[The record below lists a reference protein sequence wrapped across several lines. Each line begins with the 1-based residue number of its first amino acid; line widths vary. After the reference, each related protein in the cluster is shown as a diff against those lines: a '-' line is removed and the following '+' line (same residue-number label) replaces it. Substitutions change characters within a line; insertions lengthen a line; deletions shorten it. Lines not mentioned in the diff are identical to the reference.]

1 MKMSPQELNV
11 WEAPL
16 FGINLVEASAG
27 TGKTWN
33 IEALVIRLL
42 LTHDLLPKNILVVT
56 FTDAAT
62 QELRERI
69 LNRINQVYEAIS
81 DKSVELNE
89 DPFLKECRVR
99 FGGNLNAIKSLER
112 SKSEFDEASI
122 YTIHSFCKNVLNDFS
137 FESGVDREINI
148 LSDSR
153 LLIDEVIADYWR
165 KLNQRMSR
173 PENQIFSGLLLNDL
187 TLDKVKKLF
196 SEFMIQMH
204 TEIYSIEDMA
214 PAAWIG
220 WPNVDKIADFRAR
233 ITQLQSIW
241 ANEEAEIHK
250 QLVETSIKNNNY
262 SRDYDKWRPD
272 IEIFLEDPFREYSSK
287 TIEKFTQQFLDARK
301 PKSWAGPHPE
311 HEFFQQLE
319 DVIEMTKWMVQYE
332 LRTALTS
339 LKTDYQNR
347 RKRDQVLIYD
357 DLLSSLSDALNESLN
372 PGKATILRK
381 KLLDQYPV
389 AMIDEFQ
396 DTDRVQYSIF
406 RQIYV
411 QGGAPENTLLYLI
424 GDPKQSIYKFR
435 GADLKTY
442 FDARNE
448 AKNHFKLPTNYRSSQ
463 NLVSAVNAFFN
474 RDGSF
479 IDNELLY
486 INSDAHRQENP
497 YFNIQESDEAL
508 RFIQIDTDS
517 TKKGESTSDLV
528 NWVTRSIA
536 SQLQLSMDSK
546 AGFKE
551 ESESAG
557 TRPIDA
563 GDIAVLVSKH
573 HQAKLIRES
582 LTEIGIPCVE
592 TGDSNVFS
600 SEESG
605 LLTLLLECIGDS
617 RNLRRTRALLSSAL
631 FGMDVE
637 EIESFELD
645 DISWSEWIQNLNT
658 SKELIEKNGVLTGIR
673 HIFEAYNLEQRLISR
688 YFGERSVTNIR
699 HLTELIY
706 AEEIKHHR
714 SLSGIIHWMKGQRV
728 SESKS
733 EDSMKI
739 RLESDDNRVK
749 IVTMHSSKGLQYPIV
764 YAPFLWDSAWGK
776 NGNNVCYDE
785 VSDEIGRSTYT
796 RKMDV
801 GDYSNPDTSNL
812 SKLESWE
819 DRIRLMYVAFT
830 RAQFRCYVPYVSHIE
845 NLSSPIFGALIKSFV
860 DDPES
865 FVLANYL
872 EIIKNKAIPLGED
885 VSADSVLSFLMTKLA
900 ESHQDVI
907 YFETVVNVIPA
918 DPIKL
923 KTELKSVQVEQFSES
938 NELKLKPER
947 SITSYSSINRKYD
960 KHETGAERIRDE
972 ESDADYDATGDGM
985 GEIFRFP
992 KGAQTGNLWHEI
1004 FELIDFTVAS
1014 RHDEIIEQCCIKHGF
1029 DPVVAK
1035 DVIKQLIKDT
1045 LGARLTGGLGSMG
1058 VSIRDEVT
1066 RGSEGISTEW
1076 DFTRISEGDSEVGRI
1091 SRSSNGV
1098 SDMGD
1103 FSLSSLSP
1111 DHKLCEMEFL
1121 YRYDAQ
1127 KMDSLI
1133 ASLFAGEVE
1142 RGSELDS
1149 GRHLEGDA
1157 SEKNHFLVGL
1167 IDLIFEKDG
1176 KYYILDYKSNHLGFS
1191 KKNYTFDR
1199 IAEDIRKNKYNLQY
1213 YLYSAALNLYLSKQI
1228 SNYSYSEHFGG
1239 VFYLYWRG
1247 LSAGQSNGVF
1257 YDLPDETVVMS
1268 LSKHIEFVDNI
1279 SAKTNINKSNQL
1291 DLSGSNDS

>member
-1 MKMSPQELNV
+1 MKMSPKELNV

-16 FGINLVEASAG
+16 SGINLVEASAG

-42 LTHDLLPKNILVVT
+42 LSRDLLPKNILVVT

-69 LNRINQVYEAIS
+69 LNRINQVHEAIS
-81 DKSVELNE
+81 DESVELND
-89 DPFLKECRVR
+89 DPFLTECRTR

-137 FESGVDREINI
+137 FEAGVDREINI

-165 KLNQRMSR
+165 KLNQQMSR

-187 TLDKVKKLF
+187 TLNEIKKLF

-214 PAAWIG
+214 PAAWSG
-220 WPNVDKIADFRAR
+220 WSNEDRIADFRVR
-233 ITQLQSIW
+233 MEHLQSIW

-250 QLVETSIKNNNY
+250 QLVETKINNNDF
-262 SRDYDKWRPD
+262 SKNFDKWKPD
-272 IEIFLEDPFREYSSK
+272 LEIFLEDPFKGYSSK

-301 PKSWAGPHPE
+301 PKNWAGPLPE
-311 HEFFQQLE
+311 HDFFQLLE
-319 DVIEMTKWMVQYE
+319 DAIEMTKWMVQYE

-357 DLLSSLSDALNESLN
+357 DLLTSVDDALNEAIN

-411 QGGAPENTLLYLI
+411 QDGAPENTLLYLI

-442 FDARNE
+442 FEARNE
-448 AKNHFKLPTNYRSSQ
+448 AKNHYTLSRNYRSSQ
-463 NLVSAVNAFFN
+463 NLVSAVNAVFD

-479 IDNELLY
+479 IDAELSY

-497 YFNIQESDEAL
+497 YFNKQESDEAL
-508 RFIQIDTDS
+508 RFIQIDSDS
-517 TKKGESTSDLV
+517 TKKGESTSELI

-536 SQLQLSMDSK
+536 SQLQLSMNSK

-551 ESESAG
+551 ESESGG

-592 TGDSNVFS
+592 TGDSNVFN

-617 RNLRRTRALLSSAL
+617 RNLRKIRALLSSAL

-658 SKELIEKNGVLTGIR
+658 SKELIEKYGVLTGIR
-673 HIFEAYNLEQRLISR
+673 HLFEAYDLEQRLITR

-714 SLSGIIHWMKGQRV
+714 SLSGIIHWMKAQRM

-785 VSDEIGRSTYT
+785 VPDENGRITYT

-830 RAQFRCYVPYVSHIE
+830 RAQYRCYVPYVSHKE
-845 NLSSPIFGALIKSFV
+845 NLISPIFGAMVKSFAV
-860 DDPES
+860 DPES
-865 FVLANYL
+865 FVRANYL
-872 EIIKNKAIPLGED
+872 EIIKNKGIPLDED
-885 VSADSVLSFLMTKLA
+885 VSADSVLSYLMKKLA
-900 ESHQDVI
+900 EKHKDVI
-907 YFETVVNVIPA
+907 YFETIANVTPA

-923 KTELKSVQVEQFSES
+923 KTEHNSIHVEQFSES
-938 NELKLKPER
+938 NEQKLKPDR
-947 SITSYSSINRKYD
+947 SITSYSSIHQKYD
-960 KHETGAERIRDE
+960 QHETGAERIRDE
-972 ESDADYDATGDGM
+972 ESDIEYDVTSDTM
-985 GEIFRFP
+985 DEIFRFP

-1004 FELIDFTVAS
+1004 FELIDFS
-1014 RHDEIIEQCCIKHGF
+1014 DDSKHDEIIEESCIKHGF
-1029 DPVVAK
+1029 DPDAAK
-1035 DVIKQLIKDT
+1035 KLIKQLIKDT
-1045 LGARLTGGLGSMG
+1045 LGARLSGGRSGESVSNEGSVGLSESADVAGNAEG
-1058 VSIRDEVT
+1058 VSTTGDFT
-1066 RGSEGISTEW
+1066 RSSDGISTVV
-1076 DFTRISEGDSEVGRI
+1076 DFT
-1091 SRSSNGV
+1091 
-1098 SDMGD
+1098 
-1103 FSLSSLSP
+1103 LSSLSP
-1111 DHKLCEMEFL
+1111 DNKLCEMEFL
-1121 YRYDAQ
+1121 YKYDAK

-1133 ASLFAGEVE
+1133 VSLFEGE
-1142 RGSELDS
+1142 L
-1149 GRHLEGDA
+1149 A
-1157 SEKNHFLVGL
+1157 SSNHDTSVKNHFLVGL

-1191 KKNYTFDR
+1191 QKDYTFDR
-1199 IAEDIRKNKYNLQY
+1199 IAQDIRKNKYNLQY
-1213 YLYSAALNLYLSKQI
+1213 YLYSAALNKYLSKQI

-1247 LSAGQSNGVF
+1247 LSADQSNGVF
-1257 YDLPDETVVMS
+1257 YDMPDENVVMN
-1268 LSKHIEFVDNI
+1268 LSKDIEFVDRISVKANI
-1279 SAKTNINKSNQL
+1279 DKSNQSEL
-1291 DLSGSNDS
+1291 FGGEDL

>member
-1 MKMSPQELNV
+1 MITSTRELNV
-11 WEAPL
+11 WDAPL
-16 FGINLVEASAG
+16 SGINLVEASAG

-42 LTHDLLPKNILVVT
+42 LTRELLPKNILVVT

-69 LNRINQVYEAIS
+69 LNRINQVYEVIS
-81 DKSVELNE
+81 DASVELNE
-89 DPFLKECRVR
+89 DPFLSECRTR
-99 FGGNLNAIKSLER
+99 YGGDVQAIKSLER

-137 FESGVDREINI
+137 FEAGVDREINI
-148 LSDSR
+148 LSDSK

-165 KLNQRMSR
+165 RMNQRLSR

-187 TLDKVKKLF
+187 TLDKIKKLF
-196 SEFMIQMH
+196 SEFTVQMH
-204 TEIYSIEDMA
+204 TRIDLVEDKTPAVWSGWSIDA
-214 PAAWIG
+214 KL
-220 WPNVDKIADFRAR
+220 DDFRAR
-233 ITQLQSIW
+233 MQQLQTIW
-241 ANEEAEIHK
+241 ATEEAEIHK
-250 QLVETSIKNNNY
+250 QLVETKINNNDY
-262 SRDYDKWRPD
+262 SKNFEKWKPD
-272 IEIFLEDPFREYSSK
+272 VIAFLEDPFMRLPKNY
-287 TIEKFTQQFLDARK
+287 TEKFTQGFLDNRK
-301 PKSWAGPHPE
+301 PKNWAGPLPDHK
-311 HEFFQQLE
+311 FFQLLE
-319 DVIEMTKWMVQYE
+319 DAIEMTKWMVQYE

-339 LKTDYQNR
+339 LKTEYQTR

-357 DLLSSLSDALNESLN
+357 DLLTSVDDALNESVN
-372 PGKATILRK
+372 PAKATLLRK

-411 QGGAPENTLLYLI
+411 QDGAPENTLLYLI

-442 FDARNE
+442 FEARNE
-448 AKNHFKLPTNYRSSQ
+448 AKNHFTLSRNYRSAQ
-463 NLVSAVNAFFN
+463 NLVSAVNAVFD

-479 IDNELLY
+479 IDAELAY
-486 INSDAHRQENP
+486 INSDAHHQENP
-497 YFNIQESDEAL
+497 YFNDQESHEAL
-508 RFIQIDTDS
+508 RFIEIDTES
-517 TKKGESTSDLV
+517 SNKGESTSDLV
-528 NWVTRSIA
+528 AWVTQSIA

-546 AGFKE
+546 AGIKDEKE
-551 ESESAG
+551 STG

-573 HQAKLIRES
+573 FQAKLIRES
-582 LTEIGIPCVE
+582 LTDIGIPCVE
-592 TGDSNVFS
+592 TGDSNVFT

-605 LLTLLLECIGDS
+605 LMSLLLECINDS
-617 RNLRRTRALLSSAL
+617 RNLRKIRALLSSAL

-637 EIESFELD
+637 EIESFENN

-658 SKELIEKNGVLTGIR
+658 SKELIEKYGVLTGIR
-673 HIFEAYNLEQRLISR
+673 HLFEVYALEQRLISN
-688 YFGERSVTNIR
+688 YYGERSITNIR

-714 SLSGIIHWMKGQRV
+714 SLSGIIHWLKAQRL

-764 YAPFLWDSAWGK
+764 YAPFLWDASWSKA
-776 NGNNVCYDE
+776 GNNVCYDE
-785 VSDEIGRSTYT
+785 VMDENGRITFT
-796 RKMDV
+796 RKMDI
-801 GDYSNPDTSNL
+801 GDYLNPNTSAL

-830 RAQFRCYVPYVSHIE
+830 RAQYRCYVPYSCYKDNMI
-845 NLSSPIFGALIKSFV
+845 SPMFGALVKSN
-860 DDPES
+860 
-865 FVLANYL
+865 VLDSDAFGRENYL
-872 EIIKNKAIPLGED
+872 EIVTGKVNPLGKEVPKD
-885 VSADSVLSFLMTKLA
+885 GVLSILMAKLA
-900 ESHQDVI
+900 EKHSGLV
-907 YFETVVNVIPA
+907 YFESISSVDPA
-918 DPIKL
+918 EPIKL
-923 KTELKSVQVEQFSES
+923 DSEPKVIRVELFSDS
-938 NELKLKPER
+938 NVSKLIPER
-947 SITSYSSINRKYD
+947 SITSYSSIHRKYD
-960 KHETGAERIRDE
+960 QYETGAERIRDE
-972 ESDADYDATGDGM
+972 EADIEYEESGEASP
-985 GEIFRFP
+985 EIFRFP
-992 KGAQTGNLWHEI
+992 KGAHTGNLWHEI
-1004 FELIDFTVAS
+1004 FELIDFSDDALHDGIVEAS
-1014 RHDEIIEQCCIKHGF
+1014 CIKHGF
-1029 DPVVAK
+1029 DPDVAK
-1035 DVIKQLIKDT
+1035 KLIKQLIQDT
-1045 LGARLTGGLGSMG
+1045 LGARLQGGLGS
-1058 VSIRDEVT
+1058 V
-1066 RGSEGISTEW
+1066 
-1076 DFTRISEGDSEVGRI
+1076 GDSEVGRI
-1091 SRSSNGV
+1091 SRSSDGV

-1121 YRYDAQ
+1121 YRYDAA

-1191 KKNYTFDR
+1191 KKDYTFDR

-1213 YLYSAALNLYLSKQI
+1213 YLYSAALNKYLSKQI
-1228 SNYSYSEHFGG
+1228 YNYSYKEHFGG

-1247 LSAGQSNGVF
+1247 LTSGQSNGVF
-1257 YDLPDETVVMS
+1257 YDMPDEKVVMN
-1268 LSKHIEFVDNI
+1268 LSKDIIHGNDT
-1279 SAKTNINKSNQL
+1279 SAQPNINKSHQS
-1291 DLSGSNDS
+1291 DLFQGGDS